1 MKRKNLIISCVI
13 LLTATL
19 GTSFIMINK
28 KTNLLDIT
36 MNQEKSETEK
46 SDITVFKGENG
57 KYGVIDDLGNEIIEP
72 IYDKIIM
79 GDLNK
84 TFMYVEKDGEFAV
97 LNRENVNLTGFKN
110 KEFTVLNDKYNYRY
124 SDYGNGI
131 ETLDGKLIIPTDL
144 YKNIVPLYNNLF
156 AAKNMYGRCGVI
168 DDNNN
173 IIIPFEYDEINANF
187 KYQTKNSA
195 DVLRLIRGDNVYIAN
210 SKGKIIIDKVFP
222 ISDSPVIYDKIAY
235 EDNGNII
242 IIDSTGKKIN
252 TFKNA
257 RIKSAS
263 YGKGLIFENTQNKL
277 QGIIGKNSEILVEA
291 QYDDITEKGD
301 KFVVSSGKKKGLLN
315 ADGELIIPIQYD
327 VITNYYPPKEFVDYI
342 LAAKDGTKTI
352 FDNKGNKVMEN
363 ITTKDTFII
372 NSLLFIGDDKQ
383 INVLNLRNNCEKIID
398 YIPFDINNIENSI
411 NNVEFNKNIIK
422 IRKDNKDYYLNS
434 TSGNI
439 IKIVNQ
445 ISD

>member
-1 MKRKNLIISCVI
+1 MKRKKLIISCII
-13 LLTATL
+13 LSTAIL

-28 KTNLLDIT
+28 KINLADIT
-36 MNQEKSETEK
+36 VNQEKSETEK

-110 KEFTVLNDKYNYRY
+110 KEFTVLNDKYKYRY
-124 SDYGNGI
+124 SDHGNGI
-131 ETLDGKLIIPTDL
+131 ETLDEKLIIPTDL

-156 AAKNMYGRCGVI
+156 VAKNMYGRCGVI
-168 DDNNN
+168 DDSNN
-173 IIIPFEYDEINANF
+173 IIIPFEYDEIDANF

-195 DVLRLIRGDNVYIAN
+195 DVLRLTRGNNVYIAN
-210 SKGKIIIDKVFP
+210 SKGHIIIDKVFP
-222 ISDSPVIYDKIAY
+222 ISDSPLIYDKIAY

-257 RIKSAS
+257 KIKSAT
-263 YGKGLIFENTQNKL
+263 YGIGLIFENTQNKL
-277 QGIIGKNSEILVEA
+277 QGIIGKNSEILIEA
-291 QYDDITEKGD
+291 QYDDITQKGD
-301 KFVVSSGKKKGLLN
+301 KFVVSSGEKKGLLN

-327 VITNYYPPKEFVDYI
+327 VITNYYPPSEYTDYI
-342 LAAKDGTKTI
+342 IATKDGSKTI
-352 FDNKGNKVMEN
+352 FDNKGNKIMEN
-363 ITTKDTFII
+363 LTQKTTFII
-372 NSLLFIGDDKQ
+372 NSLLFIGDDTQ
-383 INVLNLRNNCEKIID
+383 INVLNLRKNCEKIID
-398 YIPFDINNIENSI
+398 YTPFDINNIENPI
-411 NNVEFNKNIIK
+411 TQAEFNKNIIK

-445 ISD
+445 ISE